1 MKHAGSQE
9 ALRARID
16 PESAATSPR
25 RRLLAAVRR
34 QSSLSWLASF
44 LCALFLVA
52 VMADAPMRDLARSLD
67 TSVVSILRVVT
78 QFGNSAWPL
87 GLSLLLFAAL
97 TIVSRTP
104 NPFSPASLQNLRSA
118 LILVIG
124 SVALSG
130 AIASLTKNMIGR
142 ARPSTGATAHVF
154 DFAIMSFRAGWA
166 AFPSGHATTAAAC
179 AIALSII
186 LPRLACAWLS
196 IGLIAALSRSLLGV
210 HWLTDC
216 LAGIALGVLVS
227 LAFRRWMERR
237 QHEFGIEP
245 SLVLKVLALATI
257 VSLSSAYRVAKDA
270 VGHARAYFRRMV

>member
-16 PESAATSPR
+16 PESATTSPR

-154 DFAIMSFRAGWA
+154 DFAIMSFRAGWTSKTKINRILHVYQSEHPTSRRVVVKI
-166 AFPSGHATTAAAC
+166 PSA
-179 AIALSII
+179 
-186 LPRLACAWLS
+186 
-196 IGLIAALSRSLLGV
+196 
-210 HWLTDC
+210 
-216 LAGIALGVLVS
+216 
-227 LAFRRWMERR
+227 
-237 QHEFGIEP
+237 EFGKIWSSFLP
-245 SLVLKVLALATI
+245 LLVAT
-257 VSLSSAYRVAKDA
+257 
-270 VGHARAYFRRMV
+270 